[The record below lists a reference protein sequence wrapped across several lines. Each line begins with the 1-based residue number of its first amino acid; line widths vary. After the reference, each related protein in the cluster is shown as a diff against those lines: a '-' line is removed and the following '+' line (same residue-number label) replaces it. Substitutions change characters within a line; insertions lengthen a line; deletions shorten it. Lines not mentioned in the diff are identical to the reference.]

1 MWYAVRTGM
10 EAFSMSEMRAC
21 FASSMLFFSVRR
33 FLQKEERERERE
45 RERGGNSYKV
55 SPCSEFKVSN
65 QKGNVAHSLQLTEHK
80 KAEKNRLKKCS
91 IVVE

>member
-45 RERGGNSYKV
+45 REG
-55 SPCSEFKVSN
+55 EI
-65 QKGNVAHSLQLTEHK
+65 LT
-80 KAEKNRLKKCS
+80 KCLLA
-91 IVVE
+91 VNLR